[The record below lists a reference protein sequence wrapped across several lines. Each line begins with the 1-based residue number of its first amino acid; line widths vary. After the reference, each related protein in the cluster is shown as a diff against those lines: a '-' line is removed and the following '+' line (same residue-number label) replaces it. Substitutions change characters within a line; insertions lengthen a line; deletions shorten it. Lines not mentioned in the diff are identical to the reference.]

1 MPRISE
7 NVQPRAGGGVLIRRT
22 VEVEVPAGTS
32 LLDAETLMQ
41 EALQQTGTGMVEEF
55 LHAYDAPVDAFERK
69 GRKWTRKLKA
79 EPRVVESTFGAVT
92 ISRWAYQTSSGGT
105 CLYPLD
111 EKMDL
116 AGSATPKFAK
126 SLAFKMAHT
135 PAATVCDDLEENHG
149 RRISVHFVQAVTDL
163 IGDIALEVQPAP
175 DTGTLPKPEDV
186 AIIAVGVDGAMVQI
200 TVPPPSSGERTQPPS
215 PSPSPSPSA
224 VDPGPMQEEEAAPAA
239 APVPA
244 PDRRKGRRLEWR
256 TAMVGTIAFYNKEG
270 ERLGT
275 LYTGAAPPEHSGDG
289 KEDFWFLMD
298 RELAAVKALYPKARY
313 DGISDGARDFVPWL
327 TENTDQLTLD
337 FYHGTGYL
345 STVSGDMV
353 EAGKGHA
360 ARQSQ
365 WLSKACTQLKHEDGA
380 AAALL
385 KAMEQRRRDPALSG
399 AARERLDK
407 SSTYFRNNLSRM
419 DYAERLRG
427 NHPIASGVTEAACGL
442 IIKDRMCNRGMRWSL
457 RTAQHIIT
465 LRSII
470 KTTGNSWKNFW
481 KLAFNKPVK

>member
-7 NVQPRAGGGVLIRRT
+7 TVLPRAGGGVVIRRT

-55 LHAYDAPVDAFERK
+55 LHAYDAPVDALERK

-175 DTGTLPKPEDV
+175 DTETLPKPEDV

-200 TVPPPSSGERTQPPS
+200 TVPPPWSGEQTPP
-215 PSPSPSPSA
+215 
-224 VDPGPMQEEEAAPAA
+224 
-239 APVPA
+239 PVPA
-244 PDRRKGRRLEWR
+244 ADRRKGRRLEWR
-256 TAMVGTIAFYNKEG
+256 NAMVGTIALYNKEG
-270 ERLGT
+270 ARLGT
-275 LYTGAAPPEHSGDG
+275 IYTGAAPPEYSGDG

-298 RELAAVKALYPKARY
+298 RELATVKALYPKARY

-353 EAGKGHA
+353 KAGKGHA

-399 AARERLDK
+399 TARERLDK

-442 IIKDRMCNRGMRWSL
+442 IIKDRMCNRGMRWSR

-465 LRSII
+465 LRSLIN
-470 KTTGNSWKNFW
+470 TTGNSWKNFW
-481 KLAFNKPVK
+481 KLAFNKPVN

>member
-1 MPRISE
+1 MPRVSE
-7 NVQPRAGGGVLIRRT
+7 KVIPRPGGGVLIHRT
-22 VEVEVPAGTS
+22 VEIEVPAGTS
-32 LLDAETLMQ
+32 MLEAETLMQ
-41 EALQQTGTGMVEEF
+41 EALQQAGAGMVEEF
-55 LHAYDAPVDAFERK
+55 LHAHDPPLDALERK
-69 GRKWTRKLKA
+69 GRKWTRKLTS

-92 ISRWAYQTSSGGT
+92 ISRWAYQTSSGGS
-105 CLYPLD
+105 CCYPLD

-126 SLAFKMAHT
+126 SLVFKMAHT
-135 PAATVCDDLEENHG
+135 PAATVCEDLEENHG
-149 RRISVHFVQAVTDL
+149 RKVSAHFVQAVTDL
-163 IGDIALEVQPAP
+163 IGAIALEVQPSP
-175 DTGTLPKPEDV
+175 DTATLPDPKDV
-186 AIIAVGVDGAMVQI
+186 AIVAVGVDGAMVQI
-200 TVPPPSSGERTQPPS
+200 TVAADPAEDPAPEPPGATAMPAEDPAPEPP
-215 PSPSPSPSA
+215 
-224 VDPGPMQEEEAAPAA
+224 
-239 APVPA
+239 PA

-256 TAMVGTIAFYNKEG
+256 NAMVGTITLLNKEG

-289 KEDFWFLMD
+289 KEDFWFVMD
-298 RELAAVKALYPKARY
+298 RELAAVKALYPNASY

-327 TENTDQLTLD
+327 SQNTDRLTLD

-353 EAGKGHA
+353 EEGKGHA
-360 ARQSQ
+360 ARRKA
-365 WLSKACTQLKHEDGA
+365 WLGKACSRLKHEDGA

-385 KAMEQRRRDPALSG
+385 KEMEKRRRDPALG
-399 AARERLDK
+399 EAARERLDK
-407 SSTYFRNNLSRM
+407 SITYFGNNLSRM

-465 LRSII
+465 LRSLI
-470 KTTGNSWKNFW
+470 KSTGGGWQNFW
-481 KLAFNKPVK
+481 KSAFSNPVN

>member
-1 MPRISE
+1 MPLVSE
-7 NVQPRAGGGVLIRRT
+7 NVIPRPGGGVLIRRT
-22 VEVEVPAGTS
+22 VEIEVPAGTS
-32 LLDAETLMQ
+32 MLEAETLMQ
-41 EALQQTGTGMVEEF
+41 QALQQAGTGMVEEF
-55 LHAYDAPVDAFERK
+55 LHAHDPPLDALERK

-92 ISRWAYQTSSGGT
+92 ISRWAYQTSSGGR

-116 AGSATPKFAK
+116 AGAATPKFAK
-126 SLAFKMAHT
+126 SLAYKMAHT
-135 PAATVCDDLEENHG
+135 PAATVCGDLEENHA
-149 RRISVHFVQAVTDL
+149 RPVSVHFVQAVTDL
-163 IGDIALEVQPAP
+163 IGAIALEVQPAP
-175 DTGTLPKPEDV
+175 DTATLPKPEDV

-200 TVPPPSSGERTQPPS
+200 TVPPPLSGETTAPPPATGADGNS
-215 PSPSPSPSA
+215 I
-224 VDPGPMQEEEAAPAA
+224 MQEAAEALEAAEAA
-239 APVPA
+239 GTAVPA
-244 PDRRKGRRLEWR
+244 RDRRKGRRLEWR
-256 TAMVGTIAFYNKEG
+256 NAMVGTITFYSKEG

-275 LYTGAAPPEHSGDG
+275 IYTGAAPPEYSGDG

-298 RELAAVKALYPKARY
+298 RELAAVKAHYPKARY

-353 EAGKGHA
+353 EPGRGHA

-365 WLSKACTQLKHEDGA
+365 WLAKACSRLKHEDGA
-380 AAALL
+380 ATALL
-385 KAMEQRRRDPALSG
+385 EEMAKRRNHPAPGG
-399 AARERLDK
+399 AAGERLDK
-407 SSTYFRNNLSRM
+407 SITYFRNNLSRM

-465 LRSII
+465 LRSLI
-470 KTTGNSWKNFW
+470 KTTGNAWHNFW
-481 KLAFNKPVK
+481 KLAFNVPVN